1 MEDNMVATNQN
12 RCCDRRKDIRHELH
26 IDFIMQVRIHIIP
39 EEQPLLHFLTYGL
52 ALENRRVIVLTTC
65 SLLSQS
71 DSSKIG

>member
-1 MEDNMVATNQN
+1 
-12 RCCDRRKDIRHELH
+12 LH
-26 IDFIMQVRIHIIP
+26 IDFIIQMRIHLIP
-39 EEQPLLHFLTYGL
+39 KEQPLLHFLTYAL